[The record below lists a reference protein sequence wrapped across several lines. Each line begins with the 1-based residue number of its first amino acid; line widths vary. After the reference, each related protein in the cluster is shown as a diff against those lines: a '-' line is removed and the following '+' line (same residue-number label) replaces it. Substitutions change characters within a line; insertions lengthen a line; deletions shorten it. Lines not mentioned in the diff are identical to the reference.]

1 MSDPIRVLIADD
13 HPVVRQGLRGFLET
27 YADITVIAEADNG
40 AQAVALALEHVPD
53 VILMDLLMP
62 EMDGVEAIE
71 QVVASSPATR
81 IIVLT
86 SYTEDEYLL
95 PAMRAGAVG
104 YQLKDA
110 DPEDLVSAIRATARG
125 SAPFPEKTRRRHEP
139 NPGDHRSRAAKTVQ
153 GLASTSGCD
162 ALAPRTTHTLRVTS
176 PGENL
181 FDEEYAEGLSDL
193 DGFSHIILIC
203 HLHKTSAFKL
213 KVVPY
218 LDTELRGL
226 FATRAPSRPNP
237 IGLSVVR
244 LLEIDGRRLRIEG
257 VDLLDGTPVLDIKP
271 YVRDFDDETDIR
283 CGWLDEVKG
292 RDVAADARFQR

>member
-71 QVVASSPATR
+71 QVVAASPATR

-95 PAMRAGAVG
+95 PAMRAGAMG

-110 DPEDLVSAIRATARG
+110 DPEDLVSAIRAAARG
-125 SAPFPEKTRRRHEP
+125 QTTLHPSVAARLVR
-139 NPGDHRSRAAKTVQ
+139 GVDH
-153 GLASTSGCD
+153 
-162 ALAPRTTHTLRVTS
+162 
-176 PGENL
+176 PGEDSLADLSERELDVLRLIARGMSNKEIAKEL
-181 FDEEYAEGLSDL
+181 VISEGTVKSHVSNILSKLHLAHRTQAALYA
-193 DGFSHIILIC
+193 
-203 HLHKTSAFKL
+203 L
-213 KVVPY
+213 K
-218 LDTELRGL
+218 
-226 FATRAPSRPNP
+226 
-237 IGLSVVR
+237 
-244 LLEIDGRRLRIEG
+244 RRL
-257 VDLLDGTPVLDIKP
+257 VPLDDPHTA
-271 YVRDFDDETDIR
+271 E
-283 CGWLDEVKG
+283 
-292 RDVAADARFQR
+292 Q